1 MRVEGESLARGWGPG
16 GGGGLW
22 SLEALALEVA
32 SGKGDSACLP
42 GPKEVK
48 LSPIRLTK
56 MAFLEAYEMGL
67 KAIL

>member
-1 MRVEGESLARGWGPG
+1 M
-16 GGGGLW
+16 GGLW